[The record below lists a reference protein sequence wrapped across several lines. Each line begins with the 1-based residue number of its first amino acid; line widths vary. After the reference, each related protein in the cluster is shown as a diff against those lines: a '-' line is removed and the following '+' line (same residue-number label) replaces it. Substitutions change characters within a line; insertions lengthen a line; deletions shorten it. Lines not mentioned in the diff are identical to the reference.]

1 MLYIKTLK
9 CSKCGKEHD
18 PSEGL
23 LLCPKR
29 DYGRLDIIYDYEALK
44 EILSRSILE
53 ERRAGVWKYHELL
66 PAEES
71 HAPKLGGGNTP
82 LIKALRLGETL
93 KSTNLFIKDETRGP
107 TGSFKDRSMTVGV
120 AKAVE
125 LGYTTTVTASSG
137 NAAIALA
144 AHSAAAGLECTAFV
158 LDFAS
163 RSKLA
168 QLINYG
174 ARVVKV
180 KGLGKEDP
188 TVKMMIAIMDKY
200 KWYPCPSF
208 GPFNPYQVEG
218 PKTISYEIAEQLGW
232 KVPDWILVPSGSG
245 CLMAGLWKGFKD
257 LKELGLVDS
266 MPKLAVVQSTGNAP
280 IVRAYVAGRAGHD
293 ISPWEEPK
301 TIATGL
307 SDPYPWDGDAALQ
320 AVRDTDGTCVA
331 VPDKL
336 ILVAQKLLA
345 SREGVF
351 GEPTGVV
358 GIAGFMTLLE
368 KGVIRKTDCVVVPV
382 TGSGLKETGIIEKE
396 TEKIP
401 TVEPIPEQFDRI
413 LRGI

>member
-1 MLYIKTLK
+1 MLHVKLLK
-9 CSKCGKEHD
+9 CSKCGEEHD
-18 PSEGL
+18 PSEGF

-29 DYGRLDIIYDYEALK
+29 DYGRLDIIYDYEGIK

-53 ERRAGVWKYHELL
+53 ERRGGVWKYRELL

-71 HAPKLGGGNTP
+71 HAPKLESGSAP
-82 LIKALRLGETL
+82 LIKAQRLGESL
-93 KSTNLFIKDETRGP
+93 NHKKLFIKDETRGP
-107 TGSFKDRSMTVGV
+107 TGSFKDRSMVVGV

-125 LGYTTTVTASSG
+125 LGYTSTVTASSG

-158 LDFAS
+158 LEFTAY
-163 RSKLA
+163 SKIA

-174 ARVVKV
+174 ANVVKV
-180 KGLGKEDP
+180 KGLGREDP
-188 TVKMMIAIMDKY
+188 TVKMMIATMDKY
-200 KWYPCPSF
+200 SWYPCPSF

-218 PKTISYEIAEQLGW
+218 PKTMAYEIVEQLGW
-232 KVPDWILVPSGSG
+232 RVPDWVLVPSGAG
-245 CLMAGLWKGFKD
+245 CLMAGLWKGFRD
-257 LKELGLVDS
+257 FKELGLIDS
-266 MPKLAVVQSTGNAP
+266 LPRLVVVQSTGNAP

-320 AVRDTDGTCVA
+320 AVRETDGTCIA

-351 GEPTGVV
+351 GEPSGVA

-368 KGVIRKTDCVVVPV
+368 SGVIGKMDCVVIPA
-382 TGSGLKETGIIEKE
+382 TGSGLKETSLIEKE
-396 TEKIP
+396 TKRVP
-401 TVEPIPEQFDRI
+401 TIEPIPEQFERI
-413 LRGI
+413 LRG

>member
-1 MLYIKTLK
+1 MLHIKTLK
-9 CSKCGKEHD
+9 CSKCGKEYN

-29 DYGRLDIIYDYEALK
+29 DYGRLDIIYDYESLK
-44 EILSRSILE
+44 EVLSRSILE
-53 ERRAGVWKYHELL
+53 ERRGGVWKYRELL

-71 HAPKLGGGNTP
+71 HAPKLGAGNTP

-93 KSTNLFIKDETRGP
+93 KSTNLFLKDETRGP
-107 TGSFKDRSMTVGV
+107 TGSFKDRSMAVGV

-137 NAAIALA
+137 NAAAALA

-163 RSKLA
+163 HSKLA

-200 KWYPCPSF
+200 NWYPCPSF

-218 PKTISYEIAEQLGW
+218 PKTISYEIVEQLGW
-232 KVPDWILVPSGSG
+232 RVPDWILVPSGAG

-257 LKELGLVDS
+257 FKELGLIDS
-266 MPKLAVVQSTGNAP
+266 MPRLVVVQSTGNAP

-320 AVRDTDGTCVA
+320 AVRETDGTCIA

-345 SREGVF
+345 SKEGVF
-351 GEPTGVV
+351 GEPSGVV

-368 KGVIRKTDCVVVPV
+368 KGVIGKTDCVVVPV
-382 TGSGLKETGIIEKE
+382 TGSGLKETDVIEKE

-401 TVEPIPEQFDRI
+401 TIEPIPEQFDRI
-413 LRGI
+413 LRSS